1 MQLHT
6 PIRGIAP
13 LVIFFTTLLTI
24 ETARGDVRLPAI
36 FGDHM
41 VLQQK
46 QPIRIWG
53 WAAPQ
58 EVVTVT
64 MKDSKGIATADASG
78 RWETKL
84 APMPASSDPTM
95 ITVQGTNKL
104 EIKDVLVGEVWL
116 CSGQSNM
123 EWSVAASSNPQDEI
137 AAANFPLIRHVKVP
151 LTASVSPLEDFQ
163 AAWQICSPETAA
175 GFTACGYF
183 MARHLHRELNVPIGL
198 VNASWG
204 GTRIEPWTP
213 PVGFQKVDALQGIYQ
228 SVLGRTPGTPPYQ
241 ERLAEQIRLVEAWTM
256 KAKLA
261 LDAHQPVAPTPPY
274 PPELAQFTSNQDPT
288 MLYNG
293 MIHPIVGFPIRG
305 AIWYQ
310 GESNHDDGMLYLEK
324 KKGLIGGWREL
335 WGQGNFPFYYVQIA
349 PFRYGD
355 PDPTTLA
362 KFWEAQAA
370 AKSIPNTGMV
380 VINDIATVGDIHP
393 PNKQDVGYRLALL
406 ALKNDY
412 GKADVVAES
421 PESDRVEPMGDKLRI
436 RFKNAAGGLKTR
448 DGKAPSHFEIIGEG
462 SGGFRPATATI
473 DGNSVLLSS
482 AEVKM
487 PVAARFAW
495 NMLAEPNLTGGTGL
509 PVGAFRI
516 GNPPD
521 FAKSVPGA
529 SAYSLVYD
537 FDLAKLQANPPAD
550 IDLSDSI
557 KPFDRVAYLI
567 ELTAADGCEQALF
580 VSMDAFTDD
589 VKKIGIPTFASG
601 ARFQIPVNSLDVFS
615 NVPGITEG
623 TAIATGNIE
632 FWPDNYGAV
641 NGVNV
646 EGASDTVYDFGDE
659 LAPPADGYGSMQVH
673 DRASGQTFFAV
684 NHWRAGNGA
693 DLGIGN
699 SPGNTRDWT
708 FTSNAGSYTAKRLRV
723 LVRQK

>member
-1 MQLHT
+1 MHLHT

-41 VLQQK
+41 VLQQN

-151 LTASVSPLEDFQ
+151 LTASPSPLEDFQ
-163 AAWQICSPETAA
+163 AAWQVCSPETAA

-288 MLYNG
+288 ISRSAARSGTKGNRIMTTGCSTSKRKRGSSADGVSFGARGISLFITSRSRRSVTVTPTRRRWQNSG
-293 MIHPIVGFPIRG
+293 RPKPPRSRSPIR
-305 AIWYQ
+305 
-310 GESNHDDGMLYLEK
+310 
-324 KKGLIGGWREL
+324 
-335 WGQGNFPFYYVQIA
+335 
-349 PFRYGD
+349 
-355 PDPTTLA
+355 
-362 KFWEAQAA
+362 
-370 AKSIPNTGMV
+370 
-380 VINDIATVGDIHP
+380 
-393 PNKQDVGYRLALL
+393 
-406 ALKNDY
+406 
-412 GKADVVAES
+412 
-421 PESDRVEPMGDKLRI
+421 
-436 RFKNAAGGLKTR
+436 
-448 DGKAPSHFEIIGEG
+448 
-462 SGGFRPATATI
+462 
-473 DGNSVLLSS
+473 
-482 AEVKM
+482 
-487 PVAARFAW
+487 AW
-495 NMLAEPNLTGGTGL
+495 
-509 PVGAFRI
+509 
-516 GNPPD
+516 
-521 FAKSVPGA
+521 
-529 SAYSLVYD
+529 
-537 FDLAKLQANPPAD
+537 
-550 IDLSDSI
+550 
-557 KPFDRVAYLI
+557 
-567 ELTAADGCEQALF
+567 
-580 VSMDAFTDD
+580 
-589 VKKIGIPTFASG
+589 
-601 ARFQIPVNSLDVFS
+601 
-615 NVPGITEG
+615 
-623 TAIATGNIE
+623 
-632 FWPDNYGAV
+632 W
-641 NGVNV
+641 
-646 EGASDTVYDFGDE
+646 
-659 LAPPADGYGSMQVH
+659 
-673 DRASGQTFFAV
+673 
-684 NHWRAGNGA
+684 
-693 DLGIGN
+693 
-699 SPGNTRDWT
+699 
-708 FTSNAGSYTAKRLRV
+708 
-723 LVRQK
+723 